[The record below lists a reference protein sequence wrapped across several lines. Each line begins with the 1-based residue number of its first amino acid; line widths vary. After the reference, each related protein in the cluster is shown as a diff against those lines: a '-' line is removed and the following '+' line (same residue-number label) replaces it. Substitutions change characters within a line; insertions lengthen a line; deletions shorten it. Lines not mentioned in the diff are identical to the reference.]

1 MNTVVK
7 VAIGFVAGAVTGGVG
22 TYFGLRSKFARETQK
37 EINEYRE
44 LARQRIR
51 AANEFAEKAAKEEK
65 KSEEAYDKAANSYDK
80 FVDYTS
86 FYDGESAVKT
96 EYCDLRSELNVVS
109 KAVEDGD
116 FDKHMSEREHPE
128 EEGYYDLPIGVI
140 EEDLDEELDNEEKVE
155 ALRKARED
163 QKLPYPIDAA
173 EFHNTQQWYEKITL
187 TYFEGNDVLTDDRED
202 PIDNPEELVGTDYK
216 NLFGMIDEDETDIVM
231 IRNDRNGCDYEICR
245 VPASYVG
252 SDQEIVITSN
262 NGPLVAEDYS
272 DKVTVNDEPVIHIS

>member
-44 LARQRIR
+44 VARQRIR
-51 AANEFAEKAAKEEK
+51 AANEFVDKVTKEDK
-65 KSEEAYDKAANSYDK
+65 KSEEDYDKAANSYDK

-86 FYDGESAVKT
+86 YYDG
-96 EYCDLRSELNVVS
+96 DIRDELNTVS
-109 KAVEDGD
+109 QAVNDKS
-116 FDKHMSEREHPE
+116 FDQHMAEREFPE
-128 EEGYYDLPIGVI
+128 DD

-163 QKLPYPIDAA
+163 QKLPYPISAA

-202 PIDNPEELVGTDYK
+202 PIDNPEEFVGTDYK
-216 NLFGMIDEDETDIVM
+216 KFFGMIDENEPDIVM
-231 IRNDRNGCDYEICR
+231 IRNDCNGCDYEICR
-245 VPASYVG
+245 VPASYAG
-252 SDQEIVITSN
+252 DFNE
-262 NGPLVAEDYS
+262 
-272 DKVTVNDEPVIHIS
+272 EPVIHIS

>member
-51 AANEFAEKAAKEEK
+51 AANEFAEKVAKEEK

-96 EYCDLRSELNVVS
+96 EYCDLRSELNAVS

-116 FDKHMSEREHPE
+116 FDKHMAERESPE

-252 SDQEIVITSN
+252 NDQEIV
-262 NGPLVAEDYS
+262 AEDHN
-272 DKVTVNDEPVIHIS
+272 DDEPVIHIS

>member
-7 VAIGFVAGAVTGGVG
+7 VAIGFVAGAITGGVG

-44 LARQRIR
+44 VARQRIR
-51 AANEFAEKAAKEEK
+51 AANEFMDNAIKEEK
-65 KSEEAYDKAANSYDK
+65 KSEEDYDKAAKSYDK

-86 FYDGESAVKT
+86 FYDGKSAVNT
-96 EYCDLRSELNVVS
+96 ECFNLRSELNAVS
-109 KAVEDGD
+109 QAVKDND
-116 FDKHMSEREHPE
+116 FDEHMAEREYPE
-128 EEGYYDLPIGVI
+128 EEFDN
-140 EEDLDEELDNEEKVE
+140 EEDLDDELDNEEKVE
-155 ALRKARED
+155 ALRKAREN
-163 QKLPYPIDAA
+163 QEVPYPINAA

-216 NLFGMIDEDETDIVM
+216 NLFGMIDENEPDIVM

-252 SDQEIVITSN
+252 SDQEIVVISN
-262 NGPLVAEDYS
+262 ENGPLVAKDYS
-272 DKVTVNDEPVIHIS
+272 DKVITNDEPVIHIS

>member
-51 AANEFAEKAAKEEK
+51 AANEFAEKVAKEEK

-96 EYCDLRSELNVVS
+96 EYCDLRSELNAVS

-116 FDKHMSEREHPE
+116 FDKHMAEREYPE
-128 EEGYYDLPIGVI
+128 EDGVI

-252 SDQEIVITSN
+252 NDQEIV
-262 NGPLVAEDYS
+262 AEDHN
-272 DKVTVNDEPVIHIS
+272 DDEPVIHIS

>member
-44 LARQRIR
+44 VARQRIR
-51 AANEFAEKAAKEEK
+51 AANEFIDKATKEEK

-86 FYDGESAVKT
+86 FYDGESAVNT
-96 EYCDLRSELNVVS
+96 EYCDLRNELNTVS
-109 KAVEDGD
+109 QAVKDKS
-116 FDKHMSEREHPE
+116 FDEHMAERECPE

-216 NLFGMIDEDETDIVM
+216 NLFGMIDEDETNIVM

-252 SDQEIVITSN
+252 TDQEIVVTSN

>member
-1 MNTVVK
+1 MNTIVK

-44 LARQRIR
+44 VARQRIR
-51 AANEFAEKAAKEEK
+51 AANEFMDNAIKEEK

-86 FYDGESAVKT
+86 FYDGKSAVNT
-96 EYCDLRSELNVVS
+96 EYCDLRSELNAVS
-109 KAVEDGD
+109 QAVKDD
-116 FDKHMSEREHPE
+116 AFDEHMAEREHPE
-128 EEGYYDLPIGVI
+128 EDGYYNPHTEDFND
-140 EEDLDEELDNEEKVE
+140 EEDLDEEFDNEEKLE

-163 QKLPYPIDAA
+163 KKLPYPIDAA

-216 NLFGMIDEDETDIVM
+216 KFFGVIDESEPDIVM
-231 IRNDRNGCDYEICR
+231 IRNDSNGCDYEICR
-245 VPASYVG
+245 VPASYAG
-252 SDQEIVITSN
+252 SPQNI
-262 NGPLVAEDYS
+262 VAED
-272 DKVTVNDEPVIHIS
+272 NNEEPVIHIS